1 MLEETLA
8 FLMSSGDQRLLIMVK
23 PNHPWGVVAHKLLH
37 KVSSELPGRDVIS
50 DFVSEVEDM

>member
-1 MLEETLA
+1 MA

-23 PNHPWGVVAHKLLH
+23 PNYPWGVVAHKLLH